1 MDSLDIL
8 KSTFE
13 IRAMLIYEVNLTVDE
28 AVATEYSA
36 WLREHI
42 REMLKLDGFEAAAWY
57 TRSDGVN
64 PMPTAP
70 DDAPTGPRHWT
81 IHYQVAR
88 REDLQHYLDGAAERM
103 RRDGQ
108 ERFEDQFSA
117 ERRVLQQKRIFSR
130 HDPDRATPGA

>member
-42 REMLKLDGFEAAAWY
+42 REMLTLDGFETAAWY

-88 REDLQHYLDGAAERM
+88 REDLQRYFNAEAESM
-103 RRDGQ
+103 RQDGQ
-108 ERFEDQFSA
+108 DRFANQFLA
-117 ERRVLQQKRIFSR
+117 ERRILEQTRTFSR
-130 HDPDRATPGA
+130 HHPDRASPGR